1 MHVPRGMAAQSASDF
16 PEQFKPGR
24 TYSFPKRKFGKG
36 KDERSFRADWCDKY
50 EWLHYNAD
58 KDAAFCY
65 LCMKTDHERKFLAS
79 TKRNQAFLSRG
90 FTYWKAATTAFKKHQ
105 ESECHREAIQ
115 AMLSPPKHTIGELIS
130 KEHKKEQE
138 MNRNMFIRILQNIRY
153 LARQGLPF
161 RGKNED
167 TDSNFIQLL
176 RSSDSP
182 EIIEWMRKKSNKYT
196 SPVIQNECLQIMALR
211 IIRQVSQNIR
221 DSACYTIMADECTD
235 KSNKEQFTICMRWVG
250 EDLQDHEDLIGLY
263 EVDSIDAKSLVH
275 AIRDTLLRM
284 GLSLSLCRGQCY
296 DGASNMSG
304 SKGGVA
310 AQLLAEEKRAVYTHC
325 YAHGLNLT
333 VGKTLKESKVCCD
346 ALDTAFE
353 ICKLIKFSPK
363 RNAAFD
369 RIKSQTEEDL
379 VASVGIRNF
388 CPTRWTVRGNS
399 VGSILENYN
408 ILNDLWDECLGTRLE
423 PDIKGRII
431 GLKTQMSQYK
441 LLFGL
446 HLCERIL
453 KITDN
458 LSKTLQTQS
467 LSASEARKIAKYTI
481 QTLQEMRT
489 DVMFDVFFE
498 YVESLRKRTD
508 TEEPILPRKRRVP
521 SRYEVGEGEGH
532 HSLTIKDHYRRCYF
546 ESLDLVVS
554 SIQERFD
561 QRGYVV

>member
-1 MHVPRGMAAQSASDF
+1 
-16 PEQFKPGR
+16 
-24 TYSFPKRKFGKG
+24 
-36 KDERSFRADWCDKY
+36 
-50 EWLHYNAD
+50 
-58 KDAAFCY
+58 
-65 LCMKTDHERKFLAS
+65 
-79 TKRNQAFLSRG
+79 
-90 FTYWKAATTAFKKHQ
+90 
-105 ESECHREAIQ
+105 
-115 AMLSPPKHTIGELIS
+115 
-130 KEHKKEQE
+130 
-138 MNRNMFIRILQNIRY
+138 
-153 LARQGLPF
+153 
-161 RGKNED
+161 
-167 TDSNFIQLL
+167 
-176 RSSDSP
+176 
-182 EIIEWMRKKSNKYT
+182 
-196 SPVIQNECLQIMALR
+196 
-211 IIRQVSQNIR
+211 
-221 DSACYTIMADECTD
+221 MADECTD

-250 EDLQDHEDLIGLY
+250 EDLQDHEDFIGLY
-263 EVDSIDAKSLVH
+263 EVDSIDAKSLVL

-284 GLSLSLCRGQCY
+284 GLFLSQCRGQCY

-325 YAHGLNLT
+325 YAHALNLA

-353 ICKLIKFSPK
+353 ICKLIKFS
-363 RNAAFD
+363 AFD

-399 VGSILENYN
+399 VGGILENYN
-408 ILNDLWDECLGTRLE
+408 ILNDLCLETRLE

-431 GLKTQMSQYK
+431 GVKTQMSQYK

-467 LSASEARKIAKYTI
+467 LSASEAQQIAKYTI
-481 QTLQEMRT
+481 QTLQEMRI

-554 SIQERFD
+554 SIPERFD
-561 QRGYVV
+561 QRGYVVYSIQ